1 MSKDLITV
9 HPKDT
14 LQDVKEIFDKHRIHH
29 LPVVEFKKVVG
40 IISRV
45 DLLHYQR
52 NYPEVPYKDVFEN
65 SRLKAYAVGEVMT
78 KGLAVLSPEDR
89 INVAI
94 EVFKENI
101 LHAIPIVKDGELI
114 GLLTTHDIIK
124 QLAR

>member
-52 NYPEVPYKDVFEN
+52 SYPEVPYKDVFEN

-78 KGLAVLSPEDR
+78 KGLAVLSPDDR

>member
-1 MSKDLITV
+1 
-9 HPKDT
+9 
-14 LQDVKEIFDKHRIHH
+14 
-29 LPVVEFKKVVG
+29 
-40 IISRV
+40 
-45 DLLHYQR
+45 
-52 NYPEVPYKDVFEN
+52 
-65 SRLKAYAVGEVMT
+65 MT
-78 KGLAVLSPEDR
+78 KGLAVLSPDDR